1 MFTQLFSAF
10 HQLLSWTGPPPRKFT
25 IPAEAIPVGPF
36 YNSGQ
41 PYMYVWQENNRLKFT
56 LRNAPRVVISL
67 DSKLIP
73 FLRNALNKLDQKE

>member
-1 MFTQLFSAF
+1 MFTRLFNTF
-10 HQLLSWTGPPPRKFT
+10 FQRIGWTGPPPRKFT

-56 LRNAPRVVISL
+56 MRNVPRVVICI
-67 DSKLIP
+67 DSRIIP
-73 FLRNALNKLDQKE
+73 FLRNALNKLDQKA